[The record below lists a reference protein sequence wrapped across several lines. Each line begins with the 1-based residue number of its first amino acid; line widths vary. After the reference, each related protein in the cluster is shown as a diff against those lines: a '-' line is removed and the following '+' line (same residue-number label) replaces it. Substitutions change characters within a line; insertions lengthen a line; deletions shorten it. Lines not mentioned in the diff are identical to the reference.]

1 MTADEEQHFK
11 QRSTDR
17 TALPIRNDTA
27 KHVIQ
32 KPKRAC
38 DALYSNICNLH
49 VFYVFLYYFE
59 LAFIVMYVKRRL
71 SLSADCPE

>member
-49 VFYVFLYYFE
+49 LFYVS
-59 LAFIVMYVKRRL
+59 FIIL
-71 SLSADCPE
+71 SLRLL

>member
-1 MTADEEQHFK
+1 MMIQCFHLPMTADEEQHFK

-38 DALYSNICNLH
+38 DALHSNI
-49 VFYVFLYYFE
+49 VTYMYFMFS
-59 LAFIVMYVKRRL
+59 FIIL
-71 SLSADCPE
+71 SLRLL